1 MSDNTPSSSQD
12 STPTPPSAQAPR
24 RGPLIAIGALAAA
37 LVAGGLALA
46 FGLIPAFHSA
56 PVGTLEA
63 PESPDVVRDLKC
75 PDALIESAS
84 LSQLPKAVLEVPLL
98 RDVLTE
104 DFVFYYENN
113 ADRLGLTG
121 TLRRIVYEHDLTLK
135 DSVIEELLDQPAQVA
150 LWRGADGRLR
160 DFMVVLKRGG
170 LAKVLEPLAKVAA
183 DDTQLKKVAEIQVKG
198 SATPV
203 YSLRYGAE
211 KTLLFVSR
219 GDQMLVLSHSK
230 MLFPNP
236 GYDDLGEA
244 DAAVAKDLGAALE
257 GEPLFASDFGLEPR
271 GELKQRITL
280 GAGVL
285 AMGYQRFIPTFA
297 GVRFEQGKEGGW
309 HSYLALNEVARQP
322 DLDFTPVWQ
331 AMPMGASA
339 CVALPVTPG
348 LYDNMLVKLGAEQ
361 KMAVSFSEHLSGAAG
376 LCWYPDSRLH
386 SPLLVVKLDAPA
398 GPELDEQLGK
408 LFGSM
413 VGAYEA
419 NVQEHV
425 FPVDSQAAGEGRL
438 WQRQVSSRFG
448 QYAASEAGNP
458 DQVSGNGFFRVSLL
472 RDGNTLLFS
481 IDDKLLNKARN
492 TLAKRYPPLADVL
505 PKDAMVPAYLAP
517 KTLSE
522 LLKRETLDSL
532 PQDIEPVFR
541 NAADTLLLPRLK
553 TLAGNGSYAL
563 TLPAGS
569 EPSGEWK
576 WLPLDWKAL

>member
-12 STPTPPSAQAPR
+12 STPTPPAAQPPR

-63 PESPDVVRDLKC
+63 PENPDVVRDLKR

-84 LSQLPKAVLEVPLL
+84 LSQLPKAVLAVPLL

-183 DDTQLKKVAEIQVKG
+183 DDSQLKKVAEIQVKG

-211 KTLLFVSR
+211 KSLLFVSR
-219 GDQMLVLSHSK
+219 GDQMLVLSNPK
-230 MLFPNP
+230 MLFTASS
-236 GYDDLGEA
+236 YDDLGEP
-244 DAAVAKDLGAALE
+244 DAAVAKDLGSLLE
-257 GEPLFASDFGLEPR
+257 GEALFAKDFALEPR
-271 GELKQRITL
+271 GELQQRITL

-297 GVRFEQGKEGGW
+297 GVRFEQGKDGW

-361 KMAVSFSEHLSGAAG
+361 KMAAAFSEHLSGAAG

-386 SPLLVVKLDAPA
+386 SPLLAVKLDAPA
-398 GPELDEQLGK
+398 SPELDEQLGK

-413 VGAYEA
+413 IGAYEA
-419 NVQEHV
+419 NVEAGAFEV
-425 FPVDSQAAGEGRL
+425 ESRAEGEGRL

-448 QYAASEAGNP
+448 QYPASEAENP

-481 IDDKLLNKARN
+481 IDDKLLDKARN

-505 PKDAMVPAYLAP
+505 PKDALVPAYLAP

-569 EPSGEWK
+569 EPSGEWE
-576 WLPLDWKAL
+576 WLPLEWKAL

>member
-12 STPTPPSAQAPR
+12 STPTPPAGQAPR
-24 RGPLIAIGALAAA
+24 RGPLIAIGVVAAA

-63 PESPDVVRDLKC
+63 PESPEASRDLKR

-113 ADRLGLTG
+113 ADRLGLAG
-121 TLRRIVYEHDLTLK
+121 TLRRIVYEHDLSLK

-160 DFMVVLKRGG
+160 DFMVVLRRGG

-183 DDTQLKKVAEIQVKG
+183 DDSQLKKVAEIQAKG
-198 SATPV
+198 GATPV

-211 KTLLFVSR
+211 KTLLFISR
-219 GDQMLVLSHSK
+219 GDQMLVLSNPK
-230 MLFPNP
+230 MLFAAASS
-236 GYDDLGEA
+236 DSLGEP
-244 DAAVAKDLGAALE
+244 DAAVAKDLGILLD
-257 GEPLFASDFGLEPR
+257 GEQLFAKDFALAPR

-280 GAGVL
+280 GASVL

-297 GVRFEQGKEGGW
+297 GVRFEQGKDGW
-309 HSYLALNEVARQP
+309 HSFLALNEVARQP
-322 DLDFTPVWQ
+322 ELDFTPIWQ
-331 AMPMGASA
+331 TMPMGASA

-348 LYDNMLVKLGAEQ
+348 LYDNMLVRLGAEQ
-361 KMAVSFSEHLSGAAG
+361 KMAAAFSEHLSGAAG

-386 SPLLVVKLDAPA
+386 SPLLAVKLDAPA
-398 GPELDEQLGK
+398 SPELDEELGK

-413 VGAYEA
+413 IGAYEA
-419 NVQEHV
+419 QVEAGA
-425 FPVDSQAAGEGRL
+425 FPVESRPEGDGRL

-448 QYAASEAGNP
+448 QYPASEAENP

-481 IDDKLLNKARN
+481 IDDKLLEKARN
-492 TLAKRYPPLADVL
+492 TLAKRFPPLSDVL
-505 PKDAMVPAYLAP
+505 PKDALVPAYIAP
-517 KTLSE
+517 KTLSD
-522 LLKRETLDSL
+522 LLQRETLDSL

-553 TLAGNGSYAL
+553 TLAANGSFAL

-569 EPSGEWK
+569 EPSGEWR
-576 WLPLDWKAL
+576 WLPLEWKAL

>member
-1 MSDNTPSSSQD
+1 M
-12 STPTPPSAQAPR
+12 
-24 RGPLIAIGALAAA
+24 
-37 LVAGGLALA
+37 
-46 FGLIPAFHSA
+46 
-56 PVGTLEA
+56 GTLEA
-63 PESPDVVRDLKC
+63 PESPEVVRDLKR

-183 DDTQLKKVAEIQVKG
+183 DDTQLKKVSEIQVKG
-198 SATPV
+198 AATPV

-219 GDQMLVLSHSK
+219 GDQMLVLSNPK

-236 GYDDLGEA
+236 DYDNLGEP
-244 DAAVAKDLGAALE
+244 DAAVAKDLGSALE
-257 GEPLFASDFGLEPR
+257 GEPLFAKDFALEPR

-280 GAGVL
+280 SAGVL
-285 AMGYQRFIPTFA
+285 AMGYQRLIPTFA
-297 GVRFEQGKEGGW
+297 GVRFEQGKDGW

-361 KMAVSFSEHLSGAAG
+361 KMAAAFSEHLSGAAG
-376 LCWYPDSRLH
+376 LCWYPESRLH
-386 SPLLVVKLDAPA
+386 SPLLAVKLDAPA
-398 GPELDEQLGK
+398 SPELDDQLGK

-413 VGAYEA
+413 IGAYEA
-419 NVQEHV
+419 NVEAGASRWKV
-425 FPVDSQAAGEGRL
+425 VPKAMVASGSARSARASASTRPARRRIPTRSAAT
-438 WQRQVSSRFG
+438 VSS
-448 QYAASEAGNP
+448 
-458 DQVSGNGFFRVSLL
+458 VSACCAMATPCCSPSTTSSSTRRAIPWPSAT
-472 RDGNTLLFS
+472 RRWPTCCPRMHWCRPTWRPRRCPS
-481 IDDKLLNKARN
+481 CSS
-492 TLAKRYPPLADVL
+492 AKPSTACRRTSSRCSATPPIRCSCHA
-505 PKDAMVPAYLAP
+505 
-517 KTLSE
+517 
-522 LLKRETLDSL
+522 
-532 PQDIEPVFR
+532 
-541 NAADTLLLPRLK
+541 
-553 TLAGNGSYAL
+553 
-563 TLPAGS
+563 
-569 EPSGEWK
+569 
-576 WLPLDWKAL
+576 